1 MGDGIPNNSKYDIF
15 VNSLIRFCV
24 NNSINLRLLTAHIMH
39 AQLYLQHGDRIVT
52 IHSVTSVH
60 PMTRPI
66 ASTRTWSISASA
78 HPPHVL
84 RPYHYNELLI
94 SSRNHNRPRHYS
106 TALPQQRPVD
116 SALVKT
122 LPLVAVL
129 LTFLCSSIGFFTRA
143 RYMTMTCVRLR
154 RPMSVC
160 LTSVFYR
167 TSCERIELVLAWKFS
182 SANPTLCFQEIRPK

>member
-1 MGDGIPNNSKYDIF
+1 MPSYTYNMAIVSWPYIPWRQF
-15 VNSLIRFCV
+15 TLC
-24 NNSINLRLLTAHIMH
+24 
-39 AQLYLQHGDRIVT
+39 
-52 IHSVTSVH
+52 
-60 PMTRPI
+60 RPI
-66 ASTRTWSISASA
+66 AKARGVFRDLEYIGAGASTA
-78 HPPHVL
+78 L

-129 LTFLCSSIGFFTRA
+129 LTFLCSSIGFFYPRTV
-143 RYMTMTCVRLR
+143 YDYV
-154 RPMSVC
+154 SVC
-160 LTSVFYR
+160 VGLYLFVLLRCSIEPA
-167 TSCERIELVLAWKFS
+167 ERIELVLARKFS